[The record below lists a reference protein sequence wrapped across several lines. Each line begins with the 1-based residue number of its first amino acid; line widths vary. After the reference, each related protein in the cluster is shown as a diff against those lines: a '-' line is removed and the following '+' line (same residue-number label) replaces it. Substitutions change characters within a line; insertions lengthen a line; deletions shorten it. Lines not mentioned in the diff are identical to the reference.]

1 MPPRI
6 GSLASPEAIKNAV
19 AAGMGIAIVSRL
31 IIALELQAAVQ
42 FFDELSG
49 AERGD
54 DFELPDMIPFKW

>member
-1 MPPRI
+1 
-6 GSLASPEAIKNAV
+6 
-19 AAGMGIAIVSRL
+19 MGIAIVSRL